1 MPAKTKNR
9 TGVGGRP
16 QKKRKDPWE
25 ALTFCVLRRVATRYP
40 ELKNE
45 TEILTK
51 DWERICLTKINET
64 MCQWDFH
71 TMARVHSIMRG
82 DSSNGNEFALASA
95 IRFEMRLLLNPAKY
109 PPPTKTKIKDH
120 LLAWLF
126 LNPTISININ
136 GRKIE
141 AITPFARLEAY
152 EATPQPGDE
161 TIEING
167 FRVSK
172 DDKPRN
178 IVLVKYK
185 SACMGEIAQ
194 AATKALGVEVS
205 EKHITN
211 LF

>member
-9 TGVGGRP
+9 TGTGGRP
-16 QKKRKDPWE
+16 QKRRKDPWE
-25 ALTFCVLRRVATRYP
+25 PLTKAIIRRIVSRCP
-40 ELKNE
+40 ELKKE
-45 TEILTK
+45 ASKLTK
-51 DWERICLTKINET
+51 DLKRVSEAQLGDISLE
-64 MCQWDFH
+64 DFNIW
-71 TMARVHSIMRG
+71 TRVSTAMRG
-82 DSSNGNEFALASA
+82 QPVSKEAALESA
-95 IRFEMRLLLNPAKY
+95 IRLEMKLLLNPKKY
-109 PPPTKTKIKDH
+109 PPLTKTKIKDH
-120 LLAWLF
+120 LLAWLYF
-126 LNPTISININ
+126 NPIIKIKIL
-136 GRKIE
+136 GRKTKVM
-141 AITPFARLEAY
+141 ITPFARLEAY